1 MMRHLSCLALLAALG
16 CMPPPPGSARDA
28 RLAIDAAN
36 ANWPRLT
43 VAGHADSIAEF
54 YTQDAVIMPPNM
66 APTRGKEA
74 IRAWFAE
81 LNAVKPTL
89 TLRADSV
96 WASGRA
102 AVEQGR
108 WRFAW
113 PAATARPPGVPAVDS
128 GKYLVRWVNE
138 GGKWLMA
145 QDIWNSDVALPTV
158 SAPAPA
164 AAPPRAPA
172 RARRTTRRP

>member
-1 MMRHLSCLALLAALG
+1 MKYLSTLALLGAVG
-16 CMPPPPGSARDA
+16 CLPPPPGGAAAAKR
-28 RLAIDAAN
+28 AIDAAN

-43 VAGHADSIAEF
+43 STGHADSIADF
-54 YTQDAVIMPPNM
+54 YAQNAVIMPPNM

-74 IRAWFAE
+74 IRAFFAT

-89 TLRADSV
+89 TLHADSV
-96 WASGRA
+96 WASGAA

-113 PAATARPPGVPAVDS
+113 PKGATRPPGAPAVDS
-128 GKYLVRWVNE
+128 GKYVVRWVHEN
-138 GGKWLMA
+138 GRWLMA
-145 QDIWNSDVALPTV
+145 QDIWNSDIALAAPPS

-164 AAPPRAPA
+164 PRPV
-172 RARRTTRRP
+172 RRTRRR

>member
-1 MMRHLSCLALLAALG
+1 MRLLPFVALLGAVA
-16 CMPPPPGSARDA
+16 CVPPPPGSATDA
-28 RLAIDAAN
+28 KRAIDAAN
-36 ANWPRLT
+36 ATWPRLT
-43 VAGHADSIAEF
+43 STGHADSIAEF
-54 YTQDAVIMPPNM
+54 YTQNAVILPPNM

-74 IRAWFAE
+74 IRAFFAT

-96 WASGRA
+96 WASGPA

-113 PAATARPPGVPAVDS
+113 PAGITRPPGVPPVDS

-138 GGKWLMA
+138 GGTWLMA
-145 QDIWNSDVALPTV
+145 QDIWNSDVALPTS

-164 AAPPRAPA
+164 PARA
-172 RARRTTRRP
+172 RARRTTRRN